1 VIGENGQAETMVS
14 AAILNEMKG
23 LAMQKGEW
31 ITKWG
36 GTVVFDPYGY
46 PLPGVYYAAF
56 SGA

>member
-1 VIGENGQAETMVS
+1 MVS